1 MNKIIQN
8 ERSYNKKNQK
18 TVIQRASQ
26 KSDAIIKSRELNE
39 AYFPNFSLNEYR
51 LYSLILSKV
60 VKFDK
65 TDKKNFIKSFFETHI
80 VTPKEFSEIFKV
92 SINHCYKI
100 VKNCGYALNKKEIT
114 IKKSTGIQ
122 KIHICSSVEYNTK
135 KHYLEIRLSHEIIP
149 HIDVTERYV
158 KTRLYE
164 IALFKSVYSIELYEF
179 IVGFK
184 YLGKCRLSLE
194 ELRLILGVNDNN
206 FKEYDNLKRKV
217 IIPSINTINKIYPKL
232 NLEFTEIKTG
242 RKVTQIEFKFKKSKT
257 KELDVNCTTNKTQL
271 ITQEVEDVRT
281 RILNLRVEKKIVQKY
296 ERYSDTKLEI
306 AYKKL
311 ANQIKTGRV
320 KNPTAYFVSLMNK
333 GL

>member
-1 MNKIIQN
+1 MKEVTKTKI
-8 ERSYNKKNQK
+8 KK
-18 TVIQRASQ
+18 TLIQRASQ
-26 KSDAIIKSRELNE
+26 KSDVIIKSRELNE
-39 AYFPNFSLNEYR
+39 AHFPNFSLNEYR

-122 KIHICSSVEYNTK
+122 KIHICSSVEYNTE

-232 NLEFTEIKTG
+232 KLEFTEIKTG
-242 RKVTQIEFKFKKSKT
+242 RKVTEIEFKFKKSKT
-257 KELDVNCTTNKTQL
+257 KELDEKKIENKKTSL
-271 ITQEVEDVRT
+271 ITHEEDL
-281 RILNLRVEKKIVQKY
+281 RIRLVKLGVEKKVVNKY
-296 ERYSDTKLEI
+296 SKYSDEKLNI
-306 AYKKL
+306 AYEKL
-311 ANQIKTGRV
+311 VNQIKTGRV